1 MLKLVN
7 LCFAYSFPEDFP
19 VIFLHVK
26 VIVKSEK
33 NTD

>member
-7 LCFAYSFPEDFP
+7 LCFTYSFLK
-19 VIFLHVK
+19 ISYHVK